1 MIDFVVFDIPYN
13 VSVKMA
19 AAATEKKFIALRKRL
34 DQLGYRQPL
43 GMESYLL
50 VDRLFGDLVQTTD
63 SLRKAKKYANP
74 RGGGGD
80 DANAAWTDAV
90 GAYKAE
96 NARLVR
102 ENNDLDAK
110 LLAERETL
118 EERVRELRVTL
129 RRENADLKFVNSR
142 INTSIAFARTNANR
156 RRKTVELQEKER
168 KTPGGRKKLVAFRK
182 QRMDVEAH
190 VPPPAAAATAPRVVA
205 PEPFLMDMMKMADL
219 RNEQMSEKIVALE
232 ESEKASAR
240 AVQSLRKQVRIV
252 LCVRLKS
259 SIFFRWK

>member
-1 MIDFVVFDIPYN
+1 
-13 VSVKMA
+13 MA

-50 VDRLFGDLVQTTD
+50 VDRLFADLVQTTD
-63 SLRKAKKYANP
+63 SLRKAKKHANP
-74 RGGGGD
+74 RGD

-102 ENNDLDAK
+102 ENNDLHAK

-129 RRENADLKFVNSR
+129 RRVEHENADLKFLNSQYVHR
-142 INTSIAFARTNANR
+142 VRAHERQSAAKDAKI
-156 RRKTVELQEKER
+156 VQLQEKNVRAVIE
-168 KTPGGRKKLVAFRK
+168 TPGGRKKPVAFRK

-190 VPPPAAAATAPRVVA
+190 VPPAAAAAAAATAPRVVA

-252 LCVRLKS
+252 VCVRTKNHLFL
-259 SIFFRWK
+259 FFLLGGSEEC

>member
-1 MIDFVVFDIPYN
+1 
-13 VSVKMA
+13 MA

-74 RGGGGD
+74 RGD

-205 PEPFLMDMMKMADL
+205 PEPFLMDMMKMGDL
-219 RNEQMSEKIVALE
+219 RNERMSEKIVALE

-252 LCVRLKS
+252 LCVWLKS
-259 SIFFRWK
+259 FIF

>member
-1 MIDFVVFDIPYN
+1 MIDCLIDFVVFDIPYN

-74 RGGGGD
+74 RGD

-129 RRENADLKFVNSR
+129 RRENADLKLVNSR

-190 VPPPAAAATAPRVVA
+190 VPPPTAAATAPRVIA

-219 RNEQMSEKIVALE
+219 RNERMSEKIVALE

-252 LCVRLKS
+252 LCV
-259 SIFFRWK
+259 